1 MKNIIFLF
9 YEQNDQ
15 SFFETSLRWD
25 SSFKIDSR
33 DISGESFLQQNYNRN
48 STSHSLGTFP
58 VKISG
63 NRFDRSTSE
72 EEDQENYRA
81 KFKDFYDLVQELTQD
96 FKIGVAAA
104 EKIFWLPR
112 RNTASIRPFRTP
124 PPLLLGQL

>member
-25 SSFKIDSR
+25 SSFKIYSQ

-48 STSHSLGTFP
+48 STSHAP

-81 KFKDFYDLVQELTQD
+81 KFKDFYDLVQELHRIL
-96 FKIGVAAA
+96 KRG
-104 EKIFWLPR
+104 
-112 RNTASIRPFRTP
+112 
-124 PPLLLGQL
+124 